1 MFPQTW
7 QATKEVRMYQQNTPE
22 TRALQAYEE
31 YASQRNDVR
40 WFKPSEHGLALKVSS
55 NYSPSRNPRGTE
67 TLVMTFQGK
76 YVRAQVKH
84 TTKQPPPPHK
94 RATIKDFSSQSRGRL
109 FDLFNK
115 MELRNKVIFIT
126 LTYIRSDTDAETA
139 KAHLFAFI
147 KRLQRR
153 FPHAKNSFVWR
164 MEFQERGAIH
174 FHIIAFNLPFIPKE
188 TIQTMWGDIT
198 CQVRP
203 FTRIEMIF
211 SSKKIMNYVAKY
223 VAKVN
228 PPEIGGF
235 NLPTYLAAYQL
246 ENGDEIGRV
255 WGVIGKKY
263 LPMAECVMLEMA
275 FNYAKFMRFR
285 YIASHQFPPIWDSLS
300 LGFRLYVGSAKWWEH
315 HFHCIYDEPF

>member
-1 MFPQTW
+1 MLVASGGGEINNVMHNSTI
-7 QATKEVRMYQQNTPE
+7 ES
-22 TRALQAYEE
+22 RALQAYEDF
-31 YASQRNDVR
+31 ASSRNDTR
-40 WFKPSEHGLALKVSS
+40 WVKPTEHGIAHLISTK
-55 NYSPSRNPRGTE
+55 YSPTRKPRGTE

-84 TTKQPPPPHK
+84 TTSQPPPHNK
-94 RATIKDFSSQSRGRL
+94 RATIKDFSPQSRGRL

-115 MELRNKVIFIT
+115 MELKSKVVFIT
-126 LTYIRSDTDAETA
+126 LTYERCDTDASTA
-139 KAHLFAFI
+139 KENLFAFV

-153 FPHAKNSFVWR
+153 FPRKPMSFVWR

-174 FHIIAFNLPFIPKE
+174 FHILAVGLPFVPKE
-188 TIQTMWGDIT
+188 KIQTLWAAVT

-211 SSKKIMNYVAKY
+211 SSKKVMNYVAKY

-235 NLPTYLAAYQL
+235 NLPTYLAAYQSQ
-246 ENGDEIGRV
+246 NGDEIGRV

-263 LPMAECVMLEMA
+263 LPMAECVTIECA
-275 FNYAKFMRFR
+275 FNYAKFMQFR
-285 YIASHQFPPIWDSLS
+285 YIASHQYPPIWDSLS
-300 LGFRLYVGSAKWWEH
+300 LGFRLYVLSAKQWEH
-315 HFHCIYDEPF
+315 YFHCLYDIKF